1 MVEYGNGISHGPAG
15 QVSGSGGSNPVAG
28 HPASVDLGSQVSGFF
43 NDATHTFSTLPFA
56 EQVVIVVVGLFILYL
71 VARRAF

>member
-1 MVEYGNGISHGPAG
+1 MVEYGTGISHGPAG
-15 QVSGSGGSNPVAG
+15 QVSGSGGGTPTNHAT
-28 HPASVDLGSQVSGFF
+28 SVDLGSQVSGFW

-56 EQVVIVVVGLFILYL
+56 EQVLIVVVGLFILYL

>member
-15 QVSGSGGSNPVAG
+15 QVSGNGGGSPVGA
-28 HPASVDLGSQVSGFF
+28 HPATADFGAQVGGFF

-56 EQVVIVVVGLFILYL
+56 EQVLIVVVGLFILYL